1 VQSVRGYITSE
12 LQPYNCQHK
21 RGVACYRLDRIT
33 DGWYHGHPFLE
44 GQWGVAPSIRPPREL
59 TECRWDSGSYKVSDR
74 KTLPLDQVT
83 QPSIFCFSLST
94 VVPGT
99 AAKRRGEGRG
109 GEGCARRKGWGSI
122 KKWGVRLS
130 QSRGRYTRSM
140 LSKLVALCAFVC
152 ADSYCATLA
161 WRGVVH
167 YTVTTSIPSRLEWTV
182 LVPLHYD

>member
-1 VQSVRGYITSE
+1 MQSVQGYITSE

-109 GEGCARRKGWGSI
+109 GGGCARRKGWAL
-122 KKWGVRLS
+122 KKMWS
-130 QSRGRYTRSM
+130 ETFTESRQIHAQHVKQTRS
-140 LSKLVALCAFVC
+140 LVCVCVCRFVLRYVGVARRSTLHCDYIHPLTSRVDRTRTFAL
-152 ADSYCATLA
+152 
-161 WRGVVH
+161 
-167 YTVTTSIPSRLEWTV
+167 
-182 LVPLHYD
+182 